1 MKEPG
6 FFNNYDTSVVI
17 GILLAIGFGIA
28 LIVVGP
34 GFATRNFLAEAIIL
48 AATFAVARQYLPWK
62 DAPKERLKGPRR
74 ELLMA
79 LLGYVLIM
87 VGARAHYTFGLAWP
101 WLAGAMLLPVI
112 AMVSAGYG
120 PKAWG
125 LRLPKPSE
133 IGVLAVV
140 ILLTYGLS
148 RALGAVLPASEL
160 PSEDVVN
167 LVAPAFTTIGN
178 VVVVAVLAA
187 ILEEIFFRVYLQPR
201 LAAYLPGRWAVL
213 VQALMYSAAFLPLYL
228 FGNRY
233 PLPLAGALVLV
244 TTNGVLAGY
253 FWRKTGNLWLLI
265 LLHLLAF
272 GRYGL

>member
-17 GILLAIGFGIA
+17 GILLAIGFAIA
-28 LIVVGP
+28 LVVVGP
-34 GFATRNFLAEAIIL
+34 GVATRNFLAEAVIL

-74 ELLMA
+74 ELGLA
-79 LLGYVLIM
+79 LIGYILIM
-87 VGARAHYTFGLAWP
+87 IGARAHYTFGLAWP
-101 WLAGAMLLPVI
+101 WLAGAMLLPLI
-112 AMVSAGYG
+112 ALVSAGYG

-125 LRLPKPSE
+125 LRLPKPGE

-140 ILLTYGLS
+140 VLLTYGLS
-148 RALGAVLPASEL
+148 RALGAVLPPSEL
-160 PSEDVVN
+160 PSEDVIN

-178 VVVVAVLAA
+178 VVLIAVVAA

-228 FGNRY
+228 YGNRY
-233 PLPLAGALVLV
+233 PLPLAAALVLV

-272 GRYGL
+272 SRFGL